1 MSKCYSVYEAPAMLG
16 FVMICYSFVILCV
29 LVGLAVMS
37 VDFGNEFMKIA
48 VVKVCTSCK
57 HFYLYN

>member
-1 MSKCYSVYEAPAMLG
+1 MSCV
-16 FVMICYSFVILCV
+16 CV

-48 VVKVCTSCK
+48 IVKVSTCCWDLIVDVYFIMTVKLLLFLLC
-57 HFYLYN
+57 

>member
-1 MSKCYSVYEAPAMLG
+1 MTMSYCVH
-16 FVMICYSFVILCV
+16 V

-48 VVKVCTSCK
+48 IVKVSKNSK
-57 HFYLYN
+57 HLNMYNLC